1 MRANFISMG
10 GYFLYYSF
18 FFHLPSSQFP
28 IIGKICRSLR
38 RKTCRYILDSI
49 GKNVNIERHAY
60 WGCNKVSIGDESGI
74 GLNFHLQNCSLS
86 IGNHVMMGPNVKVI
100 GGGHRFDRIDIP
112 MGHQGNL
119 PKSSLTIEDDVWI
132 GDSVMILG
140 KCHVIG
146 HGSILGAGAVVAKD
160 VPPYAIVAGNPARI
174 VRFRK

>member
-1 MRANFISMG
+1 
-10 GYFLYYSF
+10 
-18 FFHLPSSQFP
+18 
-28 IIGKICRSLR
+28 
-38 RKTCRYILDSI
+38 
-49 GKNVNIERHAY
+49 
-60 WGCNKVSIGDESGI
+60 
-74 GLNFHLQNCSLS
+74 
-86 IGNHVMMGPNVKVI
+86 MMGPNVKVI

-146 HGSILGAGAVVAKD
+146 HGSILGAGAVVTKD